1 MRPDD
6 PMAFKKSV
14 TAKDLSDVPL
24 ILPRRLKVQSEL
36 ASWFGNYFENLN
48 VLFTSNLSTN
58 ASIMVSQGLAY
69 SLVVEGAIP
78 FWDKS
83 KIIYR
88 PLSPELSATSVLAWK
103 RGQPFSPAATK
114 FIEQAQCLLG
124 MSKALKL
131 SI

>member
-6 PMAFKKSV
+6 SMAFKESV
-14 TAKDLSDVPL
+14 AAKDLSDVPL
-24 ILPRRLKVQSEL
+24 ILSRQLKVQNEL

-58 ASIMVSQGLAY
+58 ASIMISRELAY

-88 PLSPELSATSVLAWK
+88 PLSPELSATSVLARK
-103 RGQPFSPAATK
+103 CGQLYSLAATK
-114 FIEQAQCLLG
+114 FIQQVQCLLG
-124 MSKALKL
+124 MSKA
-131 SI
+131 